1 MSTPKTLKSKTITG
15 VFWSFTDLMANH
27 GIQFIVQI
35 ILARLLLP
43 EHFGIIG
50 MILVL
55 ISVSNAIVDSGF
67 SQALIRDQH
76 TTQEDY
82 STVFYFNL
90 FISFVLY
97 GLLFCTAPIISVFF
111 DEPQLTKIIRV
122 LSLVLILNSLSII
135 QKAMLVKKVDFKTLT
150 KISVIA
156 VITSGSLTIYLAMSG
171 FGVWSLVF
179 NMIALQ
185 SVQTGLFWYL
195 NKWMPSLTFKVQS
208 FKKFY
213 SFGYKLLLSG
223 LMDTLFYYSYFVII
237 GKMYSTNQLGYYTN
251 AVKIKDLASFA
262 IVSTV
267 QRVTYPVLSSI
278 QQEEERLKYGFK
290 SVIKT
295 SAFINF
301 PLMVGLAAVAEPLFI
316 VLFGDKWISSVAYF
330 QLLCFAGMLYP
341 LHAINL
347 NVLQV
352 KGRSD
357 LILLLEIIKKSILTV
372 LIILSLLFGFGII
385 GLIWSSVI
393 HSFISFLIN
402 SYFSAREIEYSS
414 KEQIKDLLPSFL
426 ISLIMGITVFQLG
439 TIIDENNLLQLICE
453 ITIGIA
459 IYITISK
466 ILRIQELNTLYQM
479 ALPLFKK
486 MKENHRMKNL

>member
-1 MSTPKTLKSKTITG
+1 MPTQMSLKSKTITG
-15 VFWSFTDLMANH
+15 LFWSFTDLMANH
-27 GIQFIVQI
+27 GIQFGVQI

-82 STVFYFNL
+82 STVFYFNF
-90 FISFVLY
+90 FISLVLY
-97 GLLFCTAPIISVFF
+97 ALLFSTANLISVFF
-111 DEPQLTKIIRV
+111 EEPQLTKIIRV
-122 LSLVLILNSLSII
+122 LSLIFIINSLAII
-135 QKAMLVKKVDFKTLT
+135 QKAMLVKRVDFKTLT
-150 KISVIA
+150 KISVIS
-156 VITSGSLTIYLAMSG
+156 VVLSGSITILLAMSG

-185 SVQTGLFWYL
+185 SIQTGLFWYF
-195 NKWMPSLTFKVQS
+195 NKWMPSLTFKIQS
-208 FKKFY
+208 FKRFF

-223 LMDTLFYYSYFVII
+223 LIDTFFYYSYFVII
-237 GKMYSTNQLGYYTN
+237 GKMYSSNQLGYYSN

-301 PLMVGLAAVAEPLFI
+301 PLMVGLAAIAKPLFI
-316 VLFGDKWISSVAYF
+316 VLFGIKWIHSVIYF
-330 QLLCFAGMLYP
+330 QLLCFAGMLNP
-341 LHAINL
+341 IHSINL

-357 LILLLEIIKKSILTV
+357 LILLLEIIKKSLLAILIV
-372 LIILSLLFGFGII
+372 CSLLFGFGII
-385 GLIWSSVI
+385 GLIWTTVI

-402 SYFSAREIEYSS
+402 SYYSAREIDYSS
-414 KEQIKDLLPSFL
+414 MEQIKDLLPSFL
-426 ISLIMGITVFQLG
+426 ISFIMGIAVFQVG
-439 TIIDENNLLQLICE
+439 RIVDENHLLQLIGQ
-453 ITIGIA
+453 ITLGVA

-466 ILRIQELNTLYQM
+466 ILKVKELNTLYLIV
-479 ALPLFKK
+479 LPIVNRIKDFKGP
-486 MKENHRMKNL
+486 R

>member
-1 MSTPKTLKSKTITG
+1 MPTPMSLKSKTIIG
-15 VFWSFTDLMANH
+15 VFWSFMDLMANH
-27 GIQFIVQI
+27 GIQFGVQI

-43 EHFGIIG
+43 EHFGLIG

-55 ISVSNAIVDSGF
+55 IAVSNAIVDSGF

-90 FISFVLY
+90 FISLVLY
-97 GLLFCTAPIISVFF
+97 GLLFSTANMISVFF
-111 DEPQLTKIIRV
+111 EEPQLTNIIRV
-122 LSLVLILNSLSII
+122 ISLVLIINSLAII

-150 KISVIA
+150 KVSFIA
-156 VITSGSLTIYLAMSG
+156 VITSGSLTIFLAMSG
-171 FGVWSLVF
+171 FGVWSLVI

-185 SVQTGLFWYL
+185 SVQTGLLWYF
-195 NKWMPSLTFKVQS
+195 NKWIPSLTFKVQS

-213 SFGYKLLLSG
+213 SFGYKLLISG
-223 LMDTLFYYSYFVII
+223 LIDTFFYYSYFVII
-237 GKMYSTNQLGYYTN
+237 GRMYHINQLGYYTK
-251 AVKIKDLASFA
+251 AVNMKDLASFA

-278 QQEEERLKYGFK
+278 QQEKERLKYGFK
-290 SVIKT
+290 SVIKI

-301 PLMVGLAAVAEPLFI
+301 PLMVGLAAVAKPLFI
-316 VLFGDKWISSVAYF
+316 VVFGEKWIPSVTYF

-341 LHAINL
+341 LHSINL

-357 LILLLEIIKKSILTV
+357 LILLLEIIKKSLLAIM
-372 LIILSLLFGFGII
+372 IILSILLGFGII
-385 GLIWSSVI
+385 GLIWTAVI
-393 HSFISFLIN
+393 NSFVSFLLN

-414 KEQIKDLLPSFL
+414 IEQIKDLLPSFL
-426 ISLIMGITVFQLG
+426 ISFCMGIVVFLVG
-439 TIIDENNLLQLICE
+439 NMIDGNHLLQLISQ

-459 IYITISK
+459 IYIIISK
-466 ILRIQELNTLYQM
+466 IVRVQELNTLYQM
-479 ALPLFKK
+479 ALPIV
-486 MKENHRMKNL
+486 NRIKNFRGPS

>member
-1 MSTPKTLKSKTITG
+1 MSTPKSLKSKTITG

-50 MILVL
+50 MILVF

-90 FISFVLY
+90 FVSLAIY
-97 GLLFCTAPIISVFF
+97 GILFSTANMISVFF
-111 DEPQLTKIIRV
+111 GEPQLTEIIRV
-122 LSLVLILNSLSII
+122 ICLVLIINSLGII

-150 KISVIA
+150 KISLISVTI
-156 VITSGSLTIYLAMSG
+156 SGSLTIFLAMSG
-171 FGVWSLVF
+171 FGVWSLVL

-185 SVQTGLFWYL
+185 SVQTGLLWYF
-195 NKWMPSLTFKVQS
+195 NKWIPSLIFKVQS

-223 LMDTLFYYSYFVII
+223 LIDSFFYYIYFVII
-237 GKMYSTNQLGYYTN
+237 GRMYSTNQLGYYSN
-251 AVKIKDLASFA
+251 AVKITDLASFA

-278 QQEEERLKYGFK
+278 QQEKERLKYGFK

-301 PLMVGLAAVAEPLFI
+301 PLMVGLAAVAKPLFI
-316 VLFGDKWISSVAYF
+316 VLFGEKWIPSVIYF
-330 QLLCFAGMLYP
+330 QLLCFAGMFYP
-341 LHAINL
+341 VHALNL
-347 NVLQV
+347 NALKV

-357 LILLLEIIKKSILTV
+357 LILLLEIINKSLLVILIV
-372 LIILSLLFGFGII
+372 FSLLFGFGII
-385 GLIWSSVI
+385 GLIWTIVI
-393 HSFISFLIN
+393 HSFISFFIN

-414 KEQIKDLLPSFL
+414 KEQTKDLLPSFL
-426 ISLIMGITVFQLG
+426 LSFIMGGVVFQVG
-439 TIIDENNLLQLICE
+439 RIVDENHLLQLVGQ
-453 ITIGIA
+453 ITLGIA
-459 IYITISK
+459 IYITGSK
-466 ILRIQELNTLYQM
+466 LLRIQELETLFQM
-479 ALPLFKK
+479 VLPMLKK
-486 MKENHRMKNL
+486 KKA

>member
-1 MSTPKTLKSKTITG
+1 MPAPKSLKSKTIIG
-15 VFWSFTDLMANH
+15 FFWSFLDLFANH
-27 GIQFIVQI
+27 GIQFGVQI

-55 ISVSNAIVDSGF
+55 IAVSNAIVDSGF

-90 FISFVLY
+90 FISLVLY
-97 GLLFCTAPIISVFF
+97 GLLFCTANMISVFF
-111 DEPQLTKIIRV
+111 EEPQLTKIIRV
-122 LSLVLILNSLSII
+122 LSLVLIINSVAII

-156 VITSGSLTIYLAMSG
+156 VLISGSLTVFLAMAG
-171 FGVWSLVF
+171 FGVWSLVI

-185 SVQTGLFWYL
+185 SIQSGLLWYF
-195 NKWMPSLTFKVQS
+195 NKWIPSFTFKVQS

-223 LMDTLFYYSYFVII
+223 LIDTLFYYIYFVII

-251 AVKIKDLASFA
+251 AVKIKDLASFS

-295 SAFINF
+295 SAFISF
-301 PLMVGLAAVAEPLFI
+301 PLMVGLAAIAKPLFI
-316 VLFGDKWISSVAYF
+316 VLFGDKWIPSVTYF

-357 LILLLEIIKKSILTV
+357 LILLLEIVKKSLLTILIV
-372 LIILSLLFGFGII
+372 LSLLFEFGII
-385 GLIWSSVI
+385 GLIWTAI
-393 HSFISFLIN
+393 IYSFVSFSIN
-402 SYFSAREIEYSS
+402 SYFSAREIDYSS
-414 KEQIKDLLPSFL
+414 IEQIKDVLPSFI
-426 ISLIMGITVFQLG
+426 ISFMMGIVVSEFG
-439 TIIDENNLLQLICE
+439 RIVGGNHLLQLVCQ
-453 ITIGIA
+453 ITIGIVV
-459 IYITISK
+459 YITTSK
-466 ILRIQELNTLYQM
+466 IFKIQELDTLYHM
-479 ALPLFKK
+479 TLPLFKK
-486 MKENHRMKNL
+486 IKEFSGPR

>member
-1 MSTPKTLKSKTITG
+1 MPTPISLKSKTITG
-15 VFWSFTDLMANH
+15 LFWSFTDLMANH
-27 GIQFIVQI
+27 GIQFVVQI

-90 FISFVLY
+90 FISVVLY
-97 GLLFCTAPIISVFF
+97 ALIFCTANMISLFF
-111 DEPQLTKIIRV
+111 EEPQLTNIIRV
-122 LSLVLILNSLSII
+122 LCLVLIINSLSII

-150 KISVIA
+150 KISVIS
-156 VITSGSLTIYLAMSG
+156 VIVSGSLTIYLAMSG
-171 FGVWSLVF
+171 FGVWSLVI

-185 SVQTGLFWYL
+185 SVQTVLFWYF
-195 NKWMPSLTFKVQS
+195 NKWMPSLTFKIKS

-223 LMDTLFYYSYFVII
+223 LIDTFFYYSYFVII

-251 AVKIKDLASFA
+251 AIKIKDLASFA

-301 PLMVGLAAVAEPLFI
+301 PLMVGLAAIAKPLFI
-316 VLFGDKWISSVAYF
+316 VLFGIKWIHSVVYF
-330 QLLCFAGMLYP
+330 QLLCFAGMLNP
-341 LHAINL
+341 IHSINL

-357 LILLLEIIKKSILTV
+357 LILLLEIIKKSVLAILIV
-372 LIILSLLFGFGII
+372 LSLLFGFGII
-385 GLIWSSVI
+385 GLIWTTVI
-393 HSFISFLIN
+393 HSFVSFLIN
-402 SYFSAREIEYSS
+402 SYYSAREIEYSS
-414 KEQIKDLLPSFL
+414 VEQMKDLLPSFV
-426 ISLIMGITVFQLG
+426 ISLIMGFAVFQLG
-439 TIIDENNLLQLICE
+439 AIIDENNLLQLICE

-466 ILRIQELNTLYQM
+466 ILKVQELNTLFQM
-479 ALPLFKK
+479 TLPLF
-486 MKENHRMKNL
+486 RRLKNIVK

>member
-1 MSTPKTLKSKTITG
+1 MTTPKSLKSKTITG
-15 VFWSFTDLMANH
+15 FFWSFLDLIANH
-27 GIQFIVQI
+27 GIQFVVQI

-55 ISVSNAIVDSGF
+55 IAVSNAIVDSGF

-90 FISFVLY
+90 FISLVLY
-97 GLLFCTAPIISVFF
+97 GLLFSTANKISVFF
-111 DEPQLTKIIRV
+111 EEPQLTKIIRV
-122 LSLVLILNSLSII
+122 LSLVLIINSLAII

-156 VITSGSLTIYLAMSG
+156 VIISGSLTIFLAMSG
-171 FGVWSLVF
+171 FGVWSLVI

-185 SVQTGLFWYL
+185 FVQTGLLWYF
-195 NKWMPSLTFKVQS
+195 NKWIPSLTFKVQS
-208 FKKFY
+208 FNKFY
-213 SFGYKLLLSG
+213 SFGYKLLISG
-223 LMDTLFYYSYFVII
+223 LIDTFFYYIYFVII

-278 QQEEERLKYGFK
+278 QQEKERLKYGFK

-301 PLMVGLAAVAEPLFI
+301 PLMVGLAAVAKPLFI
-316 VLFGDKWISSVAYF
+316 VLFGDKWIPSVTYF

-357 LILLLEIIKKSILTV
+357 LILLLEIIKKSLLAI

-385 GLIWSSVI
+385 GLIWTAVISSFV
-393 HSFISFLIN
+393 SFLIN

-426 ISLIMGITVFQLG
+426 ISFIMGIVVFLIG
-439 TIIDENNLLQLICE
+439 RIVDENHLLQLIGQ

-459 IYITISK
+459 IYITSSK
-466 ILRIQELNTLYQM
+466 ILRIQELDTLYQM
-479 ALPLFKK
+479 ALLILKK
-486 MKENHRMKNL
+486 IKEFSGPR

>member
-1 MSTPKTLKSKTITG
+1 MPTPMSLKSKTITG
-15 VFWSFTDLMANH
+15 VFWSFTDLLANH
-27 GIQFIVQI
+27 GIQFLVQI

-43 EHFGIIG
+43 EHFGILG
-50 MILVL
+50 MVLVF

-67 SQALIRDQH
+67 SQALIRDQN

-90 FISFVLY
+90 FISLVIY
-97 GLLFCTAPIISVFF
+97 GILFSTANMFSVFF
-111 DEPQLTKIIRV
+111 EEPQLTNIIRV
-122 LSLVLILNSLSII
+122 ITLVLVINALAII

-150 KISVIA
+150 KISLIA
-156 VITSGSLTIYLAMSG
+156 VIISGGLTIFLAMSG
-171 FGVWSLVF
+171 FGVWSLVM

-185 SVQTGLFWYL
+185 SIQTVLLWYF
-195 NKWMPSLTFKVQS
+195 NKWIPSLTFKVQS

-223 LMDTLFYYSYFVII
+223 LIDTLFYYSYFVII
-237 GKMYSTNQLGYYTN
+237 GKMHLTNQLGYYTN
-251 AVKIKDLASFA
+251 SVKIKDLASFA

-278 QQEEERLKYGFK
+278 QQEEERMTYGFK

-301 PLMVGLAAVAEPLFI
+301 PLMVGLAAIAKPLFI
-316 VLFGDKWISSVAYF
+316 VLFGDKWIPSVAYF
-330 QLLCFAGMLYP
+330 QLLCFAGMFYP
-341 LHAINL
+341 LHSINQ

-357 LILLLEIIKKSILTV
+357 LILQMEIIKKSLLAILIV
-372 LIILSLLFGFGII
+372 LSLVFGFGII
-385 GLIWSSVI
+385 GLIWTSVI
-393 HSFISFLIN
+393 SSFVSFLIN
-402 SYFSAREIEYSS
+402 SYYTSREIEYSS
-414 KEQIKDLLPSFL
+414 IEQIKDLLPSFL
-426 ISLIMGITVFQLG
+426 ISFMMGFVVFEVG
-439 TIIDENNLLQLICE
+439 RFMDGNDLLQLISQ

-459 IYITISK
+459 IYIIISK
-466 ILRIQELNTLYQM
+466 ILRVQELNTLYQM
-479 ALPLFKK
+479 VLPVVKK
-486 MKENHRMKNL
+486 VKGFSGRR